1 MNDAYNQAILAAGT
15 APRPAR
21 RRNWTLLLA
30 LAVVALL
37 GLAVA
42 AAPLLAPHDPDA
54 VDIASRLLPPSLEHL
69 LGTDHL
75 GRDVL
80 SRLVHGARVSLGAVA
95 LISLLVLALGVAIG
109 GLSGFVGGRV
119 DQVVMRICDV
129 FLTFPTFVLAMF
141 MVGVLGSGMTN
152 VVIAIVLSHW
162 AWYARIVRS
171 LTLSMSS
178 RDYVLAA
185 RVAGAGELRIF
196 GEHVLPGVVAQIL
209 VLTTLDIGHMMLHVS
224 GLSFLGLGIAP
235 PTAEWGVMIND
246 AREFVWTQPLLIA
259 WPGLA
264 IFLTVMAFNRIG
276 DALRDRI
283 DPVLAAEVC

>member
-1 MNDAYNQAILAAGT
+1 MTDVCETCAPNAIPAA
-15 APRPAR
+15 RSR
-21 RRNWTLLLA
+21 LHWT
-30 LAVVALL
+30 VIVSVALI
-37 GLAVA
+37 GLFAVA
-42 AAPLLAPHDPDA
+42 VLFGPYIAPQDPDA
-54 VDIASRLLPPSLEHL
+54 VDIGMRLLSPGVDHW

-75 GRDVL
+75 GRDVF

-95 LISLLVLALGVAIG
+95 VISGLVLVLGLAVG
-109 GLSGFVGGRV
+109 GLSGFVGGRF

-141 MVGVLGSGMTN
+141 MVGVLGTGMVN

-171 LTLSMSS
+171 LTLSVAS
-178 RDYVLAA
+178 RDFIQAA
-185 RVAGAGELRIF
+185 RVSGASEVRIF
-196 GEHVLPGVVAQIL
+196 AEHILPGVLSQIL

-246 AREFVWTQPLLIA
+246 AREFVWTQPQLVL

-264 IFLTVMAFNRIG
+264 IFLTVMAFNRLG
-276 DALRDRI
+276 DALRDRL
-283 DPVLAAEVC
+283 DPAIAAECC

>member
-1 MNDAYNQAILAAGT
+1 MNDRCNEATLAVEA
-15 APRPAR
+15 PAR
-21 RRNWTLLLA
+21 SDRHRDWTLILA
-30 LAVVALL
+30 LAIVALL

-42 AAPLLAPHDPDA
+42 AAPILAPHDPDA
-54 VDIASRLLPPSLEHL
+54 VDIASRLLPPSLDHL

-109 GLSGFVGGRV
+109 GLSGFVGGKV
-119 DQVVMRICDV
+119 DQVVMRLCDV

-185 RVAGAGELRIF
+185 RVAGAGELRVF

-246 AREFVWTQPLLIA
+246 AREFVWTQPMLIA

-276 DALRDRI
+276 DALRDRL